1 MEFKEIVHW
10 NCKCLVS
17 KNGEVYTQ
25 NGKGEFIKRKH
36 RYNADGYPVVSA
48 TGWKNEDKIF
58 RSIPVHILVAKA
70 WVPNPNNKPEVNHK
84 DFDRTNCYFDNLEWV
99 THQENINYSYIA
111 GKYKGKFGK
120 DNPNYG
126 NNTLHKRYVE
136 DKQFAKEKQSRPGGR
151 NGKAKSCELFSF
163 ENGLI
168 GKYDF
173 QRAAVYELI
182 ALGVVPENQNL
193 ETIIK
198 KLKNP
203 QGYKGYYLIQTKPQ
217 TTIE

>member
-1 MEFKEIVHW
+1 M
-10 NCKCLVS
+10 
-17 KNGEVYTQ
+17 
-25 NGKGEFIKRKH
+25 
-36 RYNADGYPVVSA
+36 
-48 TGWKNEDKIF
+48 
-58 RSIPVHILVAKA
+58 
-70 WVPNPNNKPEVNHK
+70 
-84 DFDRTNCYFDNLEWV
+84 
-99 THQENINYSYIA
+99 
-111 GKYKGKFGK
+111 
-120 DNPNYG
+120 
-126 NNTLHKRYVE
+126 
-136 DKQFAKEKQSRPGGR
+136 
-151 NGKAKSCELFSF
+151 FSF

-198 KLKNP
+198 KLKNH